1 MFYLRCCP
9 RFCSAFTSTVAAI
22 GNGCSWLTCQSRKF
36 ANSGIKPLRAQQT
49 LRSRATSDLWHGG
62 RALPMAGLASQLHG
76 AGKPLMFTGSM
87 LDMRC
92 LPQVIDVFRQHLPL
106 N

>member
-1 MFYLRCCP
+1 
-9 RFCSAFTSTVAAI
+9 
-22 GNGCSWLTCQSRKF
+22 
-36 ANSGIKPLRAQQT
+36 
-49 LRSRATSDLWHGG
+49 
-62 RALPMAGLASQLHG
+62 MAGLASQLHG

-92 LPQVIDVFRQHLPL
+92 LPQVIDVFRQHLPI